1 MLLLIWKSDF
11 RIWVGGVADSQ
22 KRSKPLKPP
31 PPNHSENRR
40 LKPEFHLSRSQ
51 ISQEPQVG
59 WIGPRIWE
67 NFAQKT
73 SLPKVAN
80 KQTLWFYRNVPC
92 LILHNVQ
99 ERGNLDNRTVC
110 KWEYSCFRPKKLK
123 KRATRLTL
131 VTLGDQKESFPHWGW
146 A

>member
-1 MLLLIWKSDF
+1 MFWQALF
-11 RIWVGGVADSQ
+11 REGVKNNVFFWEIFPKCGWVGWLIPKQGPNPSN
-22 KRSKPLKPP
+22 P
-31 PPNHSENRR
+31 PPNHPENRR

-80 KQTLWFYRNVPC
+80 KQTL
-92 LILHNVQ
+92 
-99 ERGNLDNRTVC
+99 
-110 KWEYSCFRPKKLK
+110 
-123 KRATRLTL
+123 
-131 VTLGDQKESFPHWGW
+131 
-146 A
+146 